1 MAVASDDVVRSL
13 QERVRTAVAKRRS
26 LVIRAGGTK
35 DFYGNSAHAEH
46 DVLDP
51 RAYCGVI
58 DYEPTELVITA
69 CSGTS
74 LTEVEATLAQ
84 HQQMLAFEPPHF
96 GLAMS
101 AGPPQAHRVPPWG
114 AGAQRPGATGD
125 AATLGGAIACG
136 LAGPRRVAS
145 GSIRDFVLGATL
157 MDGHANVLTF
167 GGNVMKNVA
176 GYDVSR
182 ALAGSLGTLGMIL
195 DVSLKVVPR
204 PATEQT
210 LRFELSEAN
219 AIRRTN
225 EWAGQPLP
233 ISATAWLDGAL
244 SVRLSGANAG
254 VRAAQIKLG
263 GDRVA
268 DGETFWMTLREQTH
282 AFFNRAGEA
291 ATLWRLSVPPTTT
304 PLNLGSTLI
313 EWRGA
318 QRWVWSTSPAAEI
331 RAKVQSAGGH
341 ATAFRQHDRNDA
353 FHPLAPALAQIH
365 ERLKKEFDPAGIFN
379 PGRMYSQL

>member
-1 MAVASDDVVRSL
+1 
-13 QERVRTAVAKRRS
+13 
-26 LVIRAGGTK
+26 VIRAGGTK

-74 LTEVEATLAQ
+74 LTEVEATLAE
-84 HQQMLAFEPPHF
+84 HKQMLAFEPPHF
-96 GLAMS
+96 GAS
-101 AGPPQAHRVPPWG
+101 
-114 AGAQRPGATGD
+114 T
-125 AATLGGAIACG
+125 TLGGAIACG

-210 LRFELSEAN
+210 LRFGLSEAD

-233 ISATAWLDGAL
+233 ISATAWVEGAL
-244 SVRLSGANAG
+244 SVRLSGATAG
-254 VRAAQIKLG
+254 VRAAQRRLG
-263 GDRVA
+263 GELVA
-268 DGETFWMTLREQTH
+268 DDATIWVALREQTH
-282 AFFNRAGEA
+282 PFFNRAAEA
-291 ATLWRLSVPPTTT
+291 ATLWRLSVPPTAA

-318 QRWVWSTSPAAEI
+318 QRWIWSTSPAAEV
-331 RAKVQSAGGH
+331 RAKVQAAGGH
-341 ATAFRQHDRNDA
+341 ATAFRHHDRNDV

-365 ERLKKEFDPAGIFN
+365 QRLKKEFDPAGIFN
-379 PGRMYSQL
+379 PGRMYSKL

>member
-1 MAVASDDVVRSL
+1 MAVASNNVVRSL
-13 QERVRTAVAKRRS
+13 QERVRSAVAARRS

-35 DFYGNSAHAEH
+35 DFYGNSAHSEH

-51 RAYCGVI
+51 RAYRGVI

-74 LTEVEATLAQ
+74 LMEMEATLAQ

-96 GLAMS
+96 GALS
-101 AGPPQAHRVPPWG
+101 
-114 AGAQRPGATGD
+114 
-125 AATLGGAIACG
+125 TLGGAVASG
-136 LAGPRRVAS
+136 LAGPRRMAS
-145 GSIRDFVLGATL
+145 GSVRDFVLGATL

-204 PATEQT
+204 PAREQT
-210 LRFELSEAN
+210 LRFELSA
-219 AIRRTN
+219 ADAMRRTN
-225 EWAGQPLP
+225 EWAGKPLP
-233 ISATAWLDGAL
+233 ISATAWFDGAL
-244 SVRLSGANAG
+244 SVRLSGADAG
-254 VRAAQIKLG
+254 VRAAQMKLG
-263 GDRVA
+263 GDLVT
-268 DGETFWMTLREQTH
+268 DGEAFWMTLREQTH
-282 AFFNRAGEA
+282 AFFSRGAEA
-291 ATLWRLSVPPTTT
+291 ATLWRLSVPPTAT

-318 QRWVWSTSPAAEI
+318 QRWIWSTSPAAEI
-331 RAKVQSAGGH
+331 RAKVQAAGGH
-341 ATAFRQHDRNDA
+341 ATAFRHHDRNDV

-365 ERLKKEFDPAGIFN
+365 QRLKKEFDPAGIFN
-379 PGRMYSQL
+379 PGRMYSKL